1 MARKLSGDS
10 WLASLELHK
19 RLRIGVEHTKS
30 TSRDRATMGK
40 TVAVDFDGVIHVY
53 SKGWHDGT
61 IYDGLMPGATS
72 GLLHLMQDYA
82 VFIFT
87 TRDCLQVAQ
96 WTQNMTGIPITI
108 LGRNDPD
115 YPFWNVRTSILV
127 TNLKYAAIGYIDDR
141 AYKFSDWDQATL
153 DW

>member
-1 MARKLSGDS
+1 MAMTDK
-10 WLASLELHK
+10 
-19 RLRIGVEHTKS
+19 
-30 TSRDRATMGK
+30 TM
-40 TVAVDFDGVIHVY
+40 AVDFDGVIHVY

-87 TRDCLQVAQ
+87 IRDPVEVAQ
-96 WTQNMTGIPITI
+96 WTQNMTGIPMVPS
-108 LGRNDPD
+108 GFQESGN
-115 YPFWNVRTSILV
+115 YPFWNGRDSILV
-127 TNLKYAAIGYIDDR
+127 TNLKYAAVGYINDR
-141 AYKFSDWDQATL
+141 AYKFTDWNQATL

>member
-1 MARKLSGDS
+1 
-10 WLASLELHK
+10 
-19 RLRIGVEHTKS
+19 
-30 TSRDRATMGK
+30 MGK

-115 YPFWNVRTSILV
+115 YPFWNVRASILV

>member
-1 MARKLSGDS
+1 
-10 WLASLELHK
+10 
-19 RLRIGVEHTKS
+19 
-30 TSRDRATMGK
+30 MGK
-40 TVAVDFDGVIHVY
+40 TIAVDFDGVIHVY

-61 IYDGLMPGATS
+61 IYDGLMPGATE

-87 TRDCLQVAQ
+87 TRDCLEVAQ
-96 WTQNMTGIPITI
+96 WTHKMTDIDVTM
-108 LGRNDPD
+108 LGRNDPE
-115 YPFWNVRTSILV
+115 YPFWNWRDSILI
-127 TNLKYAAIGYIDDR
+127 TNLKYAAVGYIDDR